1 MTINNF
7 NHKRWLKGT
16 VVFLLIAA
24 CLPVARAQ
32 SPSLTIS
39 TCYRLARQNY
49 PLIKQRDLINKTKD
63 YTVSNAAKG
72 YLPALSINGQATYQ
86 SAVTNFPFKL
96 PGLTFPQYSRDQ
108 YKMYG
113 ELDQVIYDGG
123 AIKNQKE
130 TAEANQVIQQ
140 QSLEVQL
147 YALYDRVNQLFFG
160 ALMVNEQLK
169 LNDLLR
175 QDIQNGV
182 DKEKAMLAN
191 GVAYRSSVDELSA
204 QLLQAEQS
212 RDELKATQKA
222 YLDMLSL
229 FTNSKLDENTSLEK
243 PVEVQPAAVENISR
257 PELQSFD
264 YQKKTFDL
272 QDKLLTTQL
281 LPKLGLFAQ
290 GGYGRPGLNFLN
302 NNFSWY
308 YIGGLK
314 LSWNLGSLYTLKNQ
328 KQLLNIDK
336 QSLDVQKETFLF
348 NTSITQKQQNE
359 DIEKYNALV
368 KKDDAIIEL
377 RESVK
382 KAASAQLENGVISA
396 HDYIN
401 EVNAEDQARQNRTLH
416 QMQLLQAEYSYQNT
430 VGNIK
435 INN

>member
-16 VVFLLIAA
+16 VVFLLTAV

-63 YTVSNAAKG
+63 YTVSNASKG

-204 QLLQAEQS
+204 QLLQAEQT

-229 FTNSKLDENTSLEK
+229 FINSKLNENTPLEK
-243 PVEVQPAAVENISR
+243 PVEVQPAASENISR

-264 YQKKTFDL
+264 YQKKTYDL

-281 LPKLGLFAQ
+281 LPKLGFFAQ

-314 LSWNLGSLYTLKNQ
+314 LSWSLGSLYTLKNL

-382 KAASAQLENGVISA
+382 KAASAQLENGVLSA

-401 EVNAEDQARQNRTLH
+401 QVNAEDQARQNRTLH

>member
-7 NHKRWLKGT
+7 NHKKWLRGT
-16 VVFLLIAA
+16 VVILFTVA

-63 YTVSNAAKG
+63 YTISNAAKG

-86 SAVTNFPFKL
+86 SAVTNFPFKI

-123 AIKNQKE
+123 AIKNQKQ

-229 FTNSKLDENTSLEK
+229 FINSKLDENTLLEK
-243 PVEVQPAAVENISR
+243 PVEVQPDAAQNISR

-368 KKDDAIIEL
+368 KKDDAIIDL

-382 KAASAQLENGVISA
+382 KAASAQLENGVLSA

-401 EVNAEDQARQNRTLH
+401 QVNAEDQARQNRTLH

>member
-39 TCYRLARQNY
+39 ACYRLARQNY

-63 YTVSNAAKG
+63 YTVSNASKG

-229 FTNSKLDENTSLEK
+229 FINSKLDENTLLEK
-243 PVEVQPAAVENISR
+243 PVEVQPAASENISR

-382 KAASAQLENGVISA
+382 KAASAQLENGVLSA

>member
-16 VVFLLIAA
+16 VVFLLTAA

-32 SPSLTIS
+32 SLSLTIS

-229 FTNSKLDENTSLEK
+229 FINSKLDENTLLEK
-243 PVEVQPAAVENISR
+243 PIEIQPAAAENVSR

-272 QDKLLTTQL
+272 QDKMLTTQL

-382 KAASAQLENGVISA
+382 KAASAQLENGVLSA

-401 EVNAEDQARQNRTLH
+401 QVNAEDQARQNRTLH

>member
-16 VVFLLIAA
+16 VVFLLTAA

-32 SPSLTIS
+32 SLSLTIS

-204 QLLQAEQS
+204 QLLQAEQT

-222 YLDMLSL
+222 FLDMLSL
-229 FTNSKLDENTSLEK
+229 FINSKLDENTPLEK
-243 PVEVQPAAVENISR
+243 PAEIQPAAAENVSR

-272 QDKLLTTQL
+272 QDKMLTTQL

-382 KAASAQLENGVISA
+382 KAASAQLENGVLSA

-401 EVNAEDQARQNRTLH
+401 QVNAEDQARQNRTLH